1 MSSWRKIQSGEDHK
15 SCTDHA
21 DRVELSEALMNT
33 VEDLDINPKI
43 KTSLK
48 KGLAIIFKFNSI
60 KLSYRPSFLQFN
72 Y

>member
-15 SCTDHA
+15 SCT

-60 KLSYRPSFLQFN
+60 KLSYRPSFLYN
-72 Y
+72 LTINL

>member
-15 SCTDHA
+15 SCTD
-21 DRVELSEALMNT
+21 RVESSEALMNT

-48 KGLAIIFKFNSI
+48 KGLAIIKFNSI

>member
-15 SCTDHA
+15 SCT

-48 KGLAIIFKFNSI
+48 KGLAIIFKLI
-60 KLSYRPSFLQFN
+60 Q
-72 Y
+72 